1 LIHFY
6 KREKD
11 KEGKSSTS
19 SSHPSILRSLSYQ
32 IPDSPGKSA
41 IRPNSLF
48 RNKSLKKVSF
58 DDRQEIIDTT
68 TAIAEAEGDLEDD
81 LPALEEVS
89 SQSNQSTANN
99 NPSCRL
105 DGSVAGFLSTAPSTV
120 RLHSPVPPHI
130 LSRSMAGTE
139 EEIVAP
145 QEGEEIPKK
154 EKKPFTKGI
163 TFREFDHV
171 KDFEDLVRTVVTL
184 CNGDEQERLR
194 EMEDWLIKKE
204 GTWVLA
210 ESFNNF
216 LGRVFNDETW
226 PSECRI
232 AMLRLLAYGAVED
245 DIVLILHM
253 DRKDHLLM
261 NYAQKMDRLPI
272 KEQEALALL
281 FCNLFETCSAS
292 EWLLYIS
299 EWNSPGG
306 GLPLSNI
313 RVTTKVAVTALLGDT
328 PVLVDYGTALM
339 SNLAT
344 KEVFDDVCSELAMAI
359 LQFFQNKPPEEQ
371 VFRCMKA
378 LRKFCTIGGRD
389 VPQLV
394 KMIGPDPSKFSGLS
408 QRVDE
413 ELEPL
418 AAKLASV
425 PMF

>member
-6 KREKD
+6 KREKEQGE
-11 KEGKSSTS
+11 KG
-19 SSHPSILRSLSYQ
+19 SSHPSILRSFSYQ
-32 IPDSPGKSA
+32 LPDSPGKSA
-41 IRPNSLF
+41 IRPSSLF

-68 TAIAEAEGDLEDD
+68 VIAEAEGDLEDD
-81 LPALEEVS
+81 LPPLEEVANTRQDQVS
-89 SQSNQSTANN
+89 LVDSTLQ
-99 NPSCRL
+99 NPNSHAFT
-105 DGSVAGFLSTAPSTV
+105 GNLSINPATA

-130 LSRSMAGTE
+130 FTRSMAGTE
-139 EEIVAP
+139 EIVPP
-145 QEGEEIPKK
+145 QEGEEVPKK
-154 EKKPFTKGI
+154 EKKPHIKGI

-184 CNGDEQERLR
+184 CNADEQERLR
-194 EMEDWLIKKE
+194 EMEDWLVKKE

-216 LGRVFNDETW
+216 LGRCFNDESW
-226 PSECRI
+226 PSESRI
-232 AMLRLLAYGAVED
+232 AMLRLLAYGAGED

-253 DRKDHLLM
+253 DRKDHLVM
-261 NYAQKMDRLPI
+261 NYAQKFDRLPI
-272 KEQEALALL
+272 KEQESLALM
-281 FCNLFETCSAS
+281 FCNLFETGSAS

-299 EWNSPGG
+299 EWNGPGG

-313 RVTTKVAVTALLGDT
+313 RVTTKVAVNSLLGDT
-328 PVLVDYGTALM
+328 PTLVEYGTALM

-359 LQFFQNKPPEEQ
+359 LQFFQNKPQEEH
-371 VFRCMKA
+371 VYRCMKA

-394 KMIGPDPSKFSGLS
+394 KMIGPDPAKFSGMS
-408 QRVDE
+408 QRIDE

-418 AAKLASV
+418 SAKLASV
-425 PMF
+425 SMF